1 MYHGHVFSVA
11 LSLALAALSPTPAA
25 SGAAGAVCLS
35 PEEDCT
41 TCAIHAV
48 DGAERQILVSAYTLT
63 NGSGIVE
70 ALVRAKQRKDR
81 GIL

>member
-1 MYHGHVFSVA
+1 M
-11 LSLALAALSPTPAA
+11 
-25 SGAAGAVCLS
+25 S

-41 TCAIHAV
+41 ACAIHAV

-81 GIL
+81 GIW